1 MTFNININN
10 RRKIKLYYNDF
21 YYYIGKKHTT
31 QNIYLATCI
40 LDALFIN
47 YKKAIEY
54 SNIHLIFEISK
65 NINKI
70 VYFIIRSYKKAIK
83 DKMIY
88 SINRNTFKKKITVLK
103 NKISECDKLT
113 NIHFENVASF
123 ATFIESGRIKFNE
136 VYTIIDDIIKILNS
150 L

>member
-1 MTFNININN
+1 
-10 RRKIKLYYNDF
+10 
-21 YYYIGKKHTT
+21 
-31 QNIYLATCI
+31 
-40 LDALFIN
+40 
-47 YKKAIEY
+47 
-54 SNIHLIFEISK
+54 
-65 NINKI
+65 
-70 VYFIIRSYKKAIK
+70 
-83 DKMIY
+83 MIY